1 MVVHAASDP
10 LFSSRLAKW
19 FASKAP
25 KTVEGLNEVFAEKS
39 LGIIIFVLMFLPAL
53 PLPTGGVSHVFE
65 VIAMLLSLQLVIGMR
80 AIWLPKRWAQKPIP
94 ALAHP
99 KVTSKM
105 LRVVRWM
112 ERFSQPR
119 FGRLLRSRLGLGL
132 IGLLLF
138 GFSLA
143 AFLAPPFSG
152 LDTFPS
158 IGVVIMAL
166 GLIFED
172 ALVLAAGIVAGT
184 VGAGIVI
191 GLGTEIIHVLRSIV

>member
-1 MVVHAASDP
+1 MTTRPQAEE
-10 LFSSRLAKW
+10 LFSDRLARW
-19 FASKAP
+19 FSGVEP
-25 KTVEGLNEVFAEKS
+25 KTVEGLNKVFAEKS
-39 LGIIIFVLMFLPAL
+39 LGIIIFVLMFVPAL

-65 VIAMLLSLQLVIGMR
+65 LVAMLLALQLVVGMR
-80 AIWLPKRWAQKPIP
+80 TIWLPKRLSARPIP

-99 KVTSKM
+99 KVTSNM

-119 FGRLLRSRLGLGL
+119 FGRLLRSQLGLMI

-138 GFSLA
+138 GLSLA

-158 IGVVIMAL
+158 IGVVIIAL
-166 GLIFED
+166 ALIFED
-172 ALVLAAGIVAGT
+172 ALALLIGVIAGAAGVAL
-184 VGAGIVI
+184 VV
-191 GLGTEIIHVLRSIV
+191 GLGTEALHLVRSLL